1 MRFRLFFWFV
11 GCLTAPTIFLRA
23 LAAEVVA
30 ADELAGPAKDAAV
43 AEVPLLF
50 RFDNLYEIS
59 LGICIVFLFLT
70 LWWLTLL
77 RRKVRE
83 QAEQLKAQF
92 ERETAL
98 QKRFKDLFEHA
109 NDLVMTIDKS
119 GFVTALNAAGEEI
132 LGCPRDKA
140 QSMKFSAF
148 LSDDHVRLF
157 EQWAIACSREKGK
170 RFEAVIRGA
179 HGKRAILELMGR
191 PADAT
196 GENGDL
202 EVIARDVT
210 SRRAAEEALRQSE
223 ERFSSAFRASPVAIA
238 ISKLPEGN
246 LLDVNSSF
254 VKLFGYNRTE
264 AVGKTAHDL
273 DLWCNLED
281 QLRLEKTLSENGSV
295 SGVEVRFRVKGG
307 QIRTALVFMERITT
321 GETSCLLWISHDM
334 TDRMQLEA
342 QVRHLLKMEAV
353 GRLAAGVA
361 HDFNNLLTVVQGNT
375 EWILVKH
382 AGDDDMMTSLRRI
395 KEATHRAANLTRQ
408 LLTFSRKENIV
419 LQATDLNLAVT
430 HATKMFKHL
439 MRADIILKIRF
450 ASDLPMV
457 QADAQMIEQALMNLV
472 VNARDAM
479 AHGGELTLASS
490 QVTINDAYVAN
501 HPEAAV
507 GNYVCLQVSDTGCGM
522 DQATQMRI
530 FEPFFTTKPA
540 GQGTGLGLATVYGI
554 VKQHNGWIEVVSE
567 KGVGTTFKLFL
578 PAQDVARSEPRRREG
593 EKPSILLLEDEPE
606 VLELMGRFLADQGHR
621 VLQASNGIEA
631 IQVWSEHPSEIKLL
645 LTDVRMP
652 VGMSGYD
659 VAENLQALNP
669 SLKVIFVSGFP
680 GEGSEQDRAMKRGAM
695 FLSKPCAPDV
705 LGKAISTVMPASNN

>member
-1 MRFRLFFWFV
+1 MRTRLSSLFAQLAIAGLLWLPPMTRGAEPQSADAASV
-11 GCLTAPTIFLRA
+11 V
-23 LAAEVVA
+23 AAEV
-30 ADELAGPAKDAAV
+30 PQ
-43 AEVPLLF
+43 LF
-50 RFDNLYEIS
+50 KFDNLYEIS
-59 LGICIVFLFLT
+59 LGICVVFLFLT

-77 RRKVRE
+77 RRKVKE
-83 QAEQLKAQF
+83 QATQLKEQF
-92 ERETAL
+92 ERETVL

-109 NDLVMTIDKS
+109 NDLVMTIDS
-119 GFVTALNAAGEEI
+119 AGFVTALNAAGEQV
-132 LGCPRDKA
+132 LGCPRAKA
-140 QSMKFSAF
+140 ATMKFTAF
-148 LSDDHVRLF
+148 VKD
-157 EQWAIACSREKGK
+157 EQVKGVEEWAADCARGKGK
-170 RFEAVIRGA
+170 PFEVSVIGS
-179 HGKRAILELMGR
+179 HGKRAILELVAR
-191 PADAT
+191 PSSVP
-196 GENGDL
+196 GDVAVL

-210 SRRAAEEALRQSE
+210 SRREAEEALRQSE

-238 ISKLPEGN
+238 ISKLPEGK

-254 VKLFGYNRTE
+254 VKLFGYEHAE
-264 AVGKTAHDL
+264 AVGRTADDL
-273 DLWCNLED
+273 NLWCNLED
-281 QLRLEKTLSENGSV
+281 QFRLEKALAENGSV
-295 SGVEVRFRVKGG
+295 GGVEVRFKVKSG
-307 QIRTALVFMERITT
+307 QIRTALVFMEKITT

-334 TDRMQLEA
+334 TDRMNLEA

-408 LLTFSRKENIV
+408 LLTFSRKEQIV
-419 LQATDLNLAVT
+419 LMALDLNLAVT
-430 HATKMFKHL
+430 QATKMFKHL

-450 ASDLPMV
+450 AADLPLV
-457 QADAQMIEQALMNLV
+457 QADAQMLEQALMNLV

-479 AHGGELTLASS
+479 AHGGDLTLATSMVS
-490 QVTINDAYVAN
+490 IDAAYVAN

-507 GNYVCLQVSDTGCGM
+507 GDYVCLEVSDTGCGM
-522 DQATQMRI
+522 DMATQMRI

-567 KGVGTTFKLFL
+567 KGRGTTFKIFV
-578 PAQDVARSEPRRREG
+578 PSNNCARSEPRKREG

-606 VLELMGRFLADQGHR
+606 VLELMGRFLTDQGHR

-631 IQVWSEHPSEIKLL
+631 MQVWSEHPGEIKVF

-652 VGMSGYD
+652 IGMSGFD

-669 SLKVIFVSGFP
+669 ALKVIFVSGYA
-680 GEGSEQDRAMKRGAM
+680 GEGSEQEKAQKRGAM

-705 LGKAISTVMPASNN
+705 LGKAISTVMTVSNN

>member
-1 MRFRLFFWFV
+1 MKYRLFFRLF
-11 GCLTAPTIFLRA
+11 
-23 LAAEVVA
+23 AAWSAAMSVLSGA
-30 ADELAGPAKDAAV
+30 ADGAERIGAAGTNDVVV
-43 AEVPLLF
+43 AEVPQLF
-50 RFDNLYEIS
+50 KFDDLYEVS
-59 LGICIVFLFLT
+59 LGICVVFLFLT

-77 RRKVRE
+77 RRKVKE
-83 QAEQLKAQF
+83 QAAQLRDQF

-98 QKRFKDLFEHA
+98 QKRFQDLFEHA
-109 NDLVMTIDKS
+109 NDLIMTIDSS
-119 GFVTALNAAGEEI
+119 GFVSALNAAGEEI
-132 LGCPRDKA
+132 LGCPRA
-140 QSMKFSAF
+140 RAAAMKFTAF
-148 LSDDHVRLF
+148 LND
-157 EQWAIACSREKGK
+157 EQVKPLQEWAANCARNRGK
-170 RFEAVIRGA
+170 AFEAVIKGS
-179 HGKRAILELMGR
+179 HGKKAILELMGR
-191 PADAT
+191 PSGVP
-196 GENGDL
+196 GEDGVL

-238 ISKLPEGN
+238 ISKLPERRFI
-246 LLDVNSSF
+246 DVNESF
-254 VKLFGYNRTE
+254 VKLFGYAHAE
-264 AVGKTAHDL
+264 AVGRTADDL
-273 DLWCNLED
+273 NLWCNLED
-281 QLRLEKTLSENGSV
+281 QFRLEKVLAEQGSV
-295 SGVEVRFRVKGG
+295 GGVEVRFKVKSG

-419 LQATDLNLAVT
+419 LTPLDLNLAVT
-430 HATKMFKHL
+430 QATKMFKHL

-450 ASDLPMV
+450 APELPMV
-457 QADAQMIEQALMNLV
+457 QADAQMLEQALMNLV

-479 AHGGELTLASS
+479 AHGGELTLATRP
-490 QVTINDAYVAN
+490 VTIDANYCAN
-501 HPEAAV
+501 HPEAAM
-507 GNYVCLQVSDTGCGM
+507 GNYICLEVSDTGCGM
-522 DQATQMRI
+522 DLATQSRI

-554 VKQHNGWIEVVSE
+554 VKQHTGWLEVVSE
-567 KGVGTTFKLFL
+567 KGAGTTFKIFL
-578 PAQDVARSEPRRREG
+578 PANDCARNEPRHREG
-593 EKPSILLLEDEPE
+593 EKPSILLLEDEPA

-631 IQVWSEHPSEIKLL
+631 MQVWSEHPSEIKLL

-669 SLKVIFVSGFP
+669 SLKVIFVSGYP
-680 GEGSEQDRAMKRGAM
+680 GECSEQERALRKGAT
-695 FLSKPCAPDV
+695 FLAKPCAPDI
-705 LGKAISTVMPASNN
+705 LGNAISKVMTVGKN